1 MLGEIPVTN
10 EDPKTKRRKMR
21 KRIVVG
27 TAIVIAMLSTMAISG
42 CFEKSQELRITDF
55 KAEDLESVS
64 NWGYVYEINSGE
76 SVKLILTV
84 ENKGKVTAYRN
95 DYHVSIK
102 VVSPDNGNKYW
113 VLPSEKLLGSDLSTK
128 GTVTQTFV
136 IENKKEEPVSGQFK
150 IQAYIKSVESGEEI
164 DHSDNVKIIIT
175 SS

>member
-1 MLGEIPVTN
+1 MLGEIYVAN
-10 EDPKTKRRKMR
+10 KDPKTKRRKMR

-27 TAIVIAMLSTMAISG
+27 TAIVIAMLSTIAISG
-42 CFEKSQELRITDF
+42 CFEKSQELKITDF

-84 ENKGKVTAYRN
+84 ENKGKETAYRN
-95 DYHVSIK
+95 DYHVGIK

-113 VLPSEKLLGSDLSTK
+113 VLPSEKILGSDLSTK
-128 GTVTQTFV
+128 GTVNQTFV
-136 IENKKEEPVSGQFK
+136 IKNKKEEPVSGQFK
-150 IQAYIKSVESGEEI
+150 IRGYIKSLESGEEI
-164 DHSDNVKIIIT
+164 AQSADVIIKVK

>member
-1 MLGEIPVTN
+1 MIGEIHVTN
-10 EDPKTKRRKMR
+10 KDPKTKRRKMR

-27 TAIVIAMLSTMAISG
+27 TVIVIAMLSSIAISG
-42 CFEKSQELRITDF
+42 CFENSQELRITDF
-55 KAEDLESVS
+55 KAEDLESVG
-64 NWGYVYEINSGE
+64 WGCVYEINSGE

-84 ENKGKVTAYRN
+84 ENKGKETVYRN
-95 DYHVSIK
+95 DYYVGIK

-128 GTVTQTFV
+128 GTVNQTFV

-150 IQAYIKSVESGEEI
+150 IQAYIKSVESDEEI